1 VARERLK
8 AGGHARTLQG
18 TQATQTDGF
27 DRVRPCPLGCPEPG
41 MSLGELPAT
50 MAVPLSRSHYTLARC
65 GCGKL
70 LYLSPAPA
78 VADLRAMYVDANQFG
93 DEYTDPARARSI
105 VGYMSEAL
113 ARIAAS
119 REWSAAR
126 PLRVLEVGAGLAWM
140 CRAAKLRNERSTTVA
155 QDVSPEA
162 TSRCAWVDDY
172 VQGEIDD
179 ARLDRHAPY
188 DVVSLTHV
196 IEHLVD
202 PVAALR
208 RCTSLLARDGVVFV
222 TAPFRPR
229 GWNDDAPDLATWRA
243 YSYNHVPAHVQY
255 FSEGSMQRLADALGL
270 TLAHWSDRHDGG
282 QAFEAW
288 LAPGDA
294 PRPSLTLPG
303 RFRALLTGVAA
314 RLRRP

>member
-1 VARERLK
+1 M
-8 AGGHARTLQG
+8 GHGQDTEL
-18 TQATQTDGF
+18 
-27 DRVRPCPLGCPEPG
+27 VRGCPLGCAEPG
-41 MSLGELPAT
+41 VPLGALRTT
-50 MAVPLSRSHYTLARC
+50 MTVALSRSDYTLARC

-70 LYLSPAPA
+70 LYLSPAPTA
-78 VADLRAMYVDANQFG
+78 ADLRAMYVDANQFG
-93 DEYTDPARARSI
+93 EEYTDAARTRSI

-119 REWSAAR
+119 REWPAAR

-140 CRAAKLRNERSTTVA
+140 CRAAKLRNDRSTTVA

-162 TSRCAWVDDY
+162 ASRCAWVDEY
-172 VQGEIDD
+172 VQGGIED
-179 ARLDRHAPY
+179 ARLERRAPY

-208 RCTSLLARDGVVFV
+208 QCTALLARDGVVFV

-229 GWNDDAPDLATWRA
+229 GWNDDAPDLAAWRA
-243 YSYNHVPAHVQY
+243 YSYNHVPAHIQY
-255 FSEGSMQRLADALGL
+255 FSEGSMQRLAAALGV

-288 LAPGDA
+288 LVRRDA
-294 PRPSLTLPG
+294 RGSLPTWGG
-303 RFRALLTGVAA
+303 RLRGLLNGVAA
-314 RLRRP
+314 RRRARKIY